1 MKKSKSA
8 KTKKGKNKIAKEPR
22 EPLLSSAD
30 ARVLRI
36 LSGFICLAITI
47 FTVVALVSY
56 IFTWTADQS
65 LVRDPQVLSS
75 AAEEASNSGGRLGL
89 VWADFLISK
98 LFGLGAFV
106 VPFFFGAISIGCFRI
121 RKVNLLRLLIV
132 SLIGA
137 IVISLICA
145 YLSGFTKY
153 EFLLGNGLGGSYGR
167 HAVSW
172 LRSMLGNVGTG
183 CVLMIL
189 LLLWLVLLSKKVALR
204 FDDLMW
210 SVAQRSR
217 REKDLV
223 ASGDPESVA
232 EEEGEVEEEET
243 LDDNTIVD
251 PEYKDLQPVETTEV
265 VVDPAPV
272 SQTTV
277 VPATFPVGDNP
288 EDVIIQIEGS
298 DNDFIK
304 NLTEEEKSRLFDPRL
319 DLPDYRHPSLSLLND
334 YRDKWYTVSMD
345 ELEKNKIKIVT
356 VLGHYKIKV
365 VAITAKMGPTVTLY
379 KIHLADGMKVSQ
391 VRSREEDIALSLGA
405 KGVRVVTL
413 IDSVGIEVANEK
425 PSIVPLKSILNDP
438 KFKNANMELP
448 LAMGITVTNE
458 PFFLDLAKM
467 PHLLIAGATGMGKS
481 VGLNCIITSLL
492 YTKHPAELKFVM
504 VDPKKVEL
512 SLYSKLDKHFL
523 AKIPDEAEAII
534 TDTRKV
540 VNTLK
545 SLCVEME
552 DRYELLKLAD
562 MRHIR
567 DYNKKFLN
575 RRLNPQKGHKFLPY
589 IVVVIDEFADLL
601 VTAGKEI
608 EEPIA
613 RLAQQARAVGIHLV
627 IATQRPTTDIIT
639 GTIKANFNSR
649 IAYKVNAS
657 IDSRTILDTP
667 GANRLIGRGDMLV
680 MYPGEDIVRVQCA
693 FVDTPEIIAITKD
706 ISSQSGYDHEFYL
719 PEVSDDED
727 SSSTNEFGVNLK
739 NRDAL
744 FEDAAKIVVMA
755 QQGSTS
761 LIQRKLEIGYARAG
775 RIIDQLE
782 AAGIVGPF
790 GGSRARDVLVSDL
803 ATLDIILETLD
814 RI

>member
-1 MKKSKSA
+1 
-8 KTKKGKNKIAKEPR
+8 
-22 EPLLSSAD
+22 
-30 ARVLRI
+30 
-36 LSGFICLAITI
+36 
-47 FTVVALVSY
+47 
-56 IFTWTADQS
+56 
-65 LVRDPQVLSS
+65 
-75 AAEEASNSGGRLGL
+75 
-89 VWADFLISK
+89 
-98 LFGLGAFV
+98 
-106 VPFFFGAISIGCFRI
+106 
-121 RKVNLLRLLIV
+121 
-132 SLIGA
+132 
-137 IVISLICA
+137 
-145 YLSGFTKY
+145 
-153 EFLLGNGLGGSYGR
+153 
-167 HAVSW
+167 
-172 LRSMLGNVGTG
+172 
-183 CVLMIL
+183 
-189 LLLWLVLLSKKVALR
+189 
-204 FDDLMW
+204 
-210 SVAQRSR
+210 
-217 REKDLV
+217 
-223 ASGDPESVA
+223 
-232 EEEGEVEEEET
+232 
-243 LDDNTIVD
+243 
-251 PEYKDLQPVETTEV
+251 
-265 VVDPAPV
+265 
-272 SQTTV
+272 
-277 VPATFPVGDNP
+277 
-288 EDVIIQIEGS
+288 
-298 DNDFIK
+298 
-304 NLTEEEKSRLFDPRL
+304 
-319 DLPDYRHPSLSLLND
+319 
-334 YRDKWYTVSMD
+334 
-345 ELEKNKIKIVT
+345 
-356 VLGHYKIKV
+356 
-365 VAITAKMGPTVTLY
+365 
-379 KIHLADGMKVSQ
+379 
-391 VRSREEDIALSLGA
+391 
-405 KGVRVVTL
+405 
-413 IDSVGIEVANEK
+413 
-425 PSIVPLKSILNDP
+425 
-438 KFKNANMELP
+438 
-448 LAMGITVTNE
+448 
-458 PFFLDLAKM
+458 M

-523 AKIPDEAEAII
+523 AKISDESEAII

-545 SLCVEME
+545 SLCIEME
-552 DRYELLKLAD
+552 DRYDLLKMAD
-562 MRHIR
+562 LRHIR

-693 FVDTPEIIAITKD
+693 FIDAHEILAVTRE
-706 ISSQSGYDHEFYL
+706 ISSQDGYDHEFYL
-719 PEVSDDED
+719 PEVSDEED
-727 SSSTNEFGVNLK
+727 STSANDYGVNLK

-744 FEDAAKIVVMA
+744 FEDAAKIVVMS

-790 GGSRARDVLVSDL
+790 GGSKARDVLVSDL

>member
-1 MKKSKSA
+1 MKKSKS
-8 KTKKGKNKIAKEPR
+8 GKNKKNRKNRVVDESR
-22 EPLLSSAD
+22 EPWLSSAD

-36 LSGFICLAITI
+36 LLGFIFLALTI

-56 IFTWTADQS
+56 IFTWATDQS
-65 LVRDPQVLSS
+65 LLSDPHLFSG
-75 AAEEASNSGGRLGL
+75 AAEEASNSGGRVGL

-98 LFGLGAFV
+98 LFGLGSFA
-106 VPFFFGAISIGCFRI
+106 VPFFFGAVSIACFRL
-121 RKVNLLRLLIV
+121 RKINLLRLFMV
-132 SLIGA
+132 SIIGA
-137 IVISLICA
+137 IVISLILA
-145 YLSGFTKY
+145 YVSGFTKY
-153 EFLLGNGLGGSYGR
+153 EFFLGNGLGGSYGR
-167 HAVSW
+167 HAVYW
-172 LRSMLGNVGTG
+172 LISMLGNIGAG

-210 SVAQRSR
+210 DVANRPR
-217 REKDLV
+217 REKV
-223 ASGDPESVA
+223 IATSEDPEM
-232 EEEGEVEEEET
+232 EKEEEEE
-243 LDDNTIVD
+243 LDDD
-251 PEYKDLQPVETTEV
+251 PAYDSAYPELQPDMATEDLNSDFLPQDIVESE
-265 VVDPAPV
+265 A
-272 SQTTV
+272 QTIS
-277 VPATFPVGDNP
+277 DNP
-288 EDVIIQIEGS
+288 DDVIIKIEGS
-298 DNDFIK
+298 DHDFIK

-319 DLPDYRHPSLSLLND
+319 DLPDYRHPSLSLLDD
-334 YRDKWYTVSMD
+334 YRDKWHTVSME
-345 ELEKNKIKIVT
+345 ELEKNKTKIVT

-379 KIHLADGMKVSQ
+379 KIHLADGMKISQ

-413 IDSVGIEVANEK
+413 IDSVGIEVANEN
-425 PSIVPLKSILNDP
+425 PSVVPLKSILNDP
-438 KFKNANMELP
+438 KFKNTEMELP

-458 PFFLDLAKM
+458 PFFLDLARM

-512 SLYSKLDKHFL
+512 SLYAKLDKHFL
-523 AKIPDEAEAII
+523 AKIADESEAII

-545 SLCVEME
+545 SLCIEME
-552 DRYELLKLAD
+552 DRYDLLKMAD
-562 MRHIR
+562 LRHIR

-693 FVDTPEIIAITKD
+693 FVDAHEILAVTRE
-706 ISSQSGYDHEFYL
+706 ISAQQGYDHEFYL
-719 PEVSDDED
+719 PEVSDEEE
-727 SSSTNEFGVNLK
+727 SSGGNDYGVNLK

-790 GGSRARDVLVSDL
+790 GGSKARDVLVSDL

>member
-1 MKKSKSA
+1 MKKSKPR
-8 KTKKGKNKIAKEPR
+8 KNKKGKSKIAKEPR

-65 LVRDPQVLSS
+65 LVRDSQVLSC

-98 LFGLGAFV
+98 LFGLGAFA

-121 RKVNLLRLLIV
+121 RKVNVLRLFIV

-137 IVISLICA
+137 IVISLILA

-167 HAVSW
+167 HAVIW

-210 SVAQRSR
+210 DVAQRSR
-217 REKDLV
+217 RVKDFV
-223 ASGDPESVA
+223 ASEES
-232 EEEGEVEEEET
+232 EVLTEDDET
-243 LDDNTIVD
+243 LDDIDTSE
-251 PEYKDLQPVETTEV
+251 PEYKELQSVETTEV
-265 VVDPAPV
+265 FVDNDPL
-272 SQTTV
+272 SQDTA
-277 VPATFPVGDNP
+277 VPPTPPVGDNP
-288 EDVIIQIEGS
+288 EDVVIRVEGS
-298 DNDFIK
+298 DNDFMR

-319 DLPDYRHPSLSLLND
+319 DLPKYRQPSLSLLND

-425 PSIVPLKSILNDP
+425 SSIVPLKSILNDP

-512 SLYSKLDKHFL
+512 SLYSRLDKHFL
-523 AKIPDEAEAII
+523 AKIPDESEAII

-540 VNTLK
+540 VNTLN

-562 MRHIR
+562 LRHIR

-706 ISSQSGYDHEFYL
+706 ISSQQGYDHEFYL

-761 LIQRKLEIGYARAG
+761 LIQRRLEIGYARAG

-790 GGSRARDVLVSDL
+790 GGSKARDVLVSDL

>member
-1 MKKSKSA
+1 MKQSKSGKNTKSRKSKV
-8 KTKKGKNKIAKEPR
+8 AKEPR
-22 EPLLSSAD
+22 EPWLSSSD
-30 ARVLRI
+30 ARVMRI
-36 LSGFICLAITI
+36 LLGFIFLALTI

-56 IFTWTADQS
+56 IFTWTSDQS
-65 LVRDPQVLSS
+65 LLRDPQVLSS
-75 AAEEASNSGGRLGL
+75 AAEEASNSGGRIGL
-89 VWADFLISK
+89 IWADFLISK
-98 LFGLGAFV
+98 LFGLGAFAI
-106 VPFFFGAISIGCFRI
+106 PFFFGAVSIACFRL
-121 RKVNLLRLLIV
+121 RKINLLRLLMV

-137 IVISLICA
+137 IVISLILA
-145 YLSGFTKY
+145 YVLGFTKY
-153 EFLLGNGLGGSYGR
+153 EYFLGNGLGGSYGR
-167 HAVSW
+167 HAVAW
-172 LRSMLGNVGTG
+172 LISMLGNIGAG

-210 SVAQRSR
+210 DVANRPR
-217 REKDLV
+217 REKSITIAED
-223 ASGDPESVA
+223 AETEAA
-232 EEEGEVEEEET
+232 EEQVP
-243 LDDNTIVD
+243 DDSDYD
-251 PEYKDLQPVETTEV
+251 PAYPELQHDVVTEV
-265 VVDPAPV
+265 IPNSDSFSQEAAEPV
-272 SQTTV
+272 TPIES
-277 VPATFPVGDNP
+277 DNP
-288 EDVIIQIEGS
+288 DDVIIKIEGS
-298 DNDFIK
+298 DHDFIR

-319 DLPDYRHPSLSLLND
+319 DLPDYRNPSLSLLDD
-334 YRDKWYTVSMD
+334 YRDKWHTVSME
-345 ELEKNKIKIVT
+345 ELEKNKTKIVT

-379 KIHLADGMKVSQ
+379 KIHLADGMKISQ

-413 IDSVGIEVANEK
+413 IDSVGIEVANEN
-425 PSIVPLKSILNDP
+425 PSVVPLKSILNDP
-438 KFKNANMELP
+438 KFKSTDMELP

-458 PFFLDLAKM
+458 PFFLDLARM

-512 SLYSKLDKHFL
+512 SLYAKLDKHFL
-523 AKIPDEAEAII
+523 AKIPDESEAII

-552 DRYELLKLAD
+552 DRYDLLKMAD
-562 MRHIR
+562 LRHIR
-567 DYNKKFLN
+567 DYNRKFLN

-693 FVDTPEIIAITKD
+693 FVDAHEILAVTRD
-706 ISSQSGYDHEFYL
+706 ISAQQGYDHEFYL
-719 PEVSDDED
+719 PEVSDEEE
-727 SSSTNEFGVNLK
+727 SSGGNEYGVNLK

-790 GGSRARDVLVSDL
+790 GGSKARDVLVSDL

>member
-1 MKKSKSA
+1 MKKSKPR
-8 KTKKGKNKIAKEPR
+8 KNKKGKSKIAKEPR

-65 LVRDPQVLSS
+65 LVRDSQVLSC

-98 LFGLGAFV
+98 LFGLGAFA

-121 RKVNLLRLLIV
+121 RKVNVLRLFIV

-137 IVISLICA
+137 IVISLILA

-167 HAVSW
+167 HAVIW

-204 FDDLMW
+204 FNDLMW
-210 SVAQRSR
+210 DVAQRSR
-217 REKDLV
+217 RVKDFV
-223 ASGDPESVA
+223 ASEES
-232 EEEGEVEEEET
+232 EVLTEDDET
-243 LDDNTIVD
+243 LDDIDTSE
-251 PEYKDLQPVETTEV
+251 PEYKELQSVETTEV
-265 VVDPAPV
+265 FVDNDPL
-272 SQTTV
+272 SQDTA
-277 VPATFPVGDNP
+277 VPPTPPVGDNP
-288 EDVIIQIEGS
+288 EDVVIRVEGS
-298 DNDFIK
+298 DNDFMR

-319 DLPDYRHPSLSLLND
+319 DLPKYRQPSLSLLND

-425 PSIVPLKSILNDP
+425 SSIVPLKSILNDP

-512 SLYSKLDKHFL
+512 SLYSRLDKHFL
-523 AKIPDEAEAII
+523 AKIPDESEAII

-540 VNTLK
+540 VNTLN

-562 MRHIR
+562 LRHIR

-706 ISSQSGYDHEFYL
+706 ISSQQGYDHEFYL

-761 LIQRKLEIGYARAG
+761 LIQRRLEIGYARAG

-790 GGSRARDVLVSDL
+790 GGSKARDVLVSDL

>member
-1 MKKSKSA
+1 MKKSKPR
-8 KTKKGKNKIAKEPR
+8 KNKKGKNKIAKEPR

-65 LVRDPQVLSS
+65 LVRDSQVLSS

-98 LFGLGAFV
+98 LFGLGAFA

-121 RKVNLLRLLIV
+121 RKVNVLRLFIV

-137 IVISLICA
+137 IVISLILA

-167 HAVSW
+167 HAVIW

-210 SVAQRSR
+210 DVAQRSR
-217 REKDLV
+217 RVKDVV
-223 ASGDPESVA
+223 ASEESEVLA
-232 EEEGEVEEEET
+232 EDDET
-243 LDDNTIVD
+243 FDDIDTSE
-251 PEYKDLQPVETTEV
+251 PEYKELQSVETTEV
-265 VVDPAPV
+265 FVDNDPL
-272 SQTTV
+272 SQDTA
-277 VPATFPVGDNP
+277 VPPTPPVGDNP
-288 EDVIIQIEGS
+288 EDVVIRVEGS
-298 DNDFIK
+298 DNDFMR

-319 DLPDYRHPSLSLLND
+319 DLPKYRQPSLSLLND

-425 PSIVPLKSILNDP
+425 SSIVPLKSILNDP

-512 SLYSKLDKHFL
+512 SLYSRLDKHFL
-523 AKIPDEAEAII
+523 AKIPDESEAII

-540 VNTLK
+540 VNTLN

-562 MRHIR
+562 LRHIR

-706 ISSQSGYDHEFYL
+706 ISSQQGYDHEFYL

-761 LIQRKLEIGYARAG
+761 LIQRRLEIGYARAG

-790 GGSRARDVLVSDL
+790 GGSKARDVLVSDL

>member
-1 MKKSKSA
+1 MKQSKS
-8 KTKKGKNKIAKEPR
+8 GKNKKSRKNKVTKEPR
-22 EPLLSSAD
+22 EPWLSSAD
-30 ARVLRI
+30 ARVMRI
-36 LSGFICLAITI
+36 LLGFIFLALTI

-56 IFTWTADQS
+56 IFTWTSDQS
-65 LVRDPQVLSS
+65 LLRDPQVLSS
-75 AAEEASNSGGRLGL
+75 AAEEASNSGGRIGL
-89 VWADFLISK
+89 IWADFLISK
-98 LFGLGAFV
+98 LFGLGAFAI
-106 VPFFFGAISIGCFRI
+106 PFFFGAVSIACFRL
-121 RKVNLLRLLIV
+121 RKINLLRLFMV

-137 IVISLICA
+137 IVISLILA
-145 YLSGFTKY
+145 YVSGFTKY
-153 EFLLGNGLGGSYGR
+153 EYFLGNGLGGSYGR
-167 HAVSW
+167 HAVAW
-172 LRSMLGNVGTG
+172 LISMLGNIGAG

-210 SVAQRSR
+210 DVANRPR
-217 REKDLV
+217 REKAIATDED
-223 ASGDPESVA
+223 AEIEA
-232 EEEGEVEEEET
+232 EEEEEVS
-243 LDDNTIVD
+243 DDSVCD
-251 PEYKDLQPVETTEV
+251 PEYQELQPDIITEV
-265 VVDPAPV
+265 IPNSDSS
-272 SQTTV
+272 SQETAGPIT
-277 VPATFPVGDNP
+277 PIESDNP
-288 EDVIIQIEGS
+288 DDVIIKIEGS
-298 DNDFIK
+298 DHDFIK

-319 DLPDYRHPSLSLLND
+319 DLPDYRNPSLSLLDD
-334 YRDKWYTVSMD
+334 YRDKWHTVSME
-345 ELEKNKIKIVT
+345 ELEKNKTKIVT

-379 KIHLADGMKVSQ
+379 KIHLADGMKISQ

-413 IDSVGIEVANEK
+413 IDSVGIEVANEN
-425 PSIVPLKSILNDP
+425 PSVVPLKSILNDP
-438 KFKNANMELP
+438 KFKSTDMELP

-458 PFFLDLAKM
+458 PFFLDLARM

-512 SLYSKLDKHFL
+512 SLYAKIDKHFL
-523 AKIPDEAEAII
+523 AKIPDESEAII

-552 DRYELLKLAD
+552 DRYDLLKMAD
-562 MRHIR
+562 LRHIR
-567 DYNKKFLN
+567 DYNRKFLN

-693 FVDTPEIIAITKD
+693 FVDAHEILAVTRD
-706 ISSQSGYDHEFYL
+706 ISAQQGYDHEFYL
-719 PEVSDDED
+719 PEVSDEEE
-727 SSSTNEFGVNLK
+727 SSGGNEYGVNLK

-790 GGSRARDVLVSDL
+790 GGSKARDVLVSDL

>member
-1 MKKSKSA
+1 M
-8 KTKKGKNKIAKEPR
+8 E
-22 EPLLSSAD
+22 
-30 ARVLRI
+30 
-36 LSGFICLAITI
+36 
-47 FTVVALVSY
+47 
-56 IFTWTADQS
+56 
-65 LVRDPQVLSS
+65 
-75 AAEEASNSGGRLGL
+75 
-89 VWADFLISK
+89 
-98 LFGLGAFV
+98 
-106 VPFFFGAISIGCFRI
+106 
-121 RKVNLLRLLIV
+121 
-132 SLIGA
+132 
-137 IVISLICA
+137 
-145 YLSGFTKY
+145 
-153 EFLLGNGLGGSYGR
+153 
-167 HAVSW
+167 
-172 LRSMLGNVGTG
+172 
-183 CVLMIL
+183 
-189 LLLWLVLLSKKVALR
+189 
-204 FDDLMW
+204 
-210 SVAQRSR
+210 
-217 REKDLV
+217 
-223 ASGDPESVA
+223 
-232 EEEGEVEEEET
+232 
-243 LDDNTIVD
+243 
-251 PEYKDLQPVETTEV
+251 
-265 VVDPAPV
+265 
-272 SQTTV
+272 
-277 VPATFPVGDNP
+277 
-288 EDVIIQIEGS
+288 
-298 DNDFIK
+298 
-304 NLTEEEKSRLFDPRL
+304 
-319 DLPDYRHPSLSLLND
+319 
-334 YRDKWYTVSMD
+334 
-345 ELEKNKIKIVT
+345 ELEKNKTKIVT

-379 KIHLADGMKVSQ
+379 KIHLADGMKISQ

-413 IDSVGIEVANEK
+413 IDSVGIEVANEN
-425 PSIVPLKSILNDP
+425 PSLVPLKSILNDP
-438 KFKNANMELP
+438 KFKSTNMELP

-512 SLYSKLDKHFL
+512 SPYSKLDKHFL
-523 AKIPDEAEAII
+523 AKISDESEAII

-545 SLCVEME
+545 SLCIEME
-552 DRYELLKLAD
+552 DRYDLLKMAD
-562 MRHIR
+562 LRHIR
-567 DYNKKFLN
+567 DYNNKFLN

-657 IDSRTILDTP
+657 IDSRTILDTT

-693 FVDTPEIIAITKD
+693 FVDAHEILAVTSE
-706 ISSQSGYDHEFYL
+706 ISSQQGYDHEFYL
-719 PEVSDDED
+719 PEVSDEEE
-727 SSSTNEFGVNLK
+727 SSGGNDYGVNLK

-744 FEDAAKIVVMA
+744 FEDAAKIVVMS

-790 GGSRARDVLVSDL
+790 GGSKARDVLVSDL

>member
-1 MKKSKSA
+1 MKQSKS
-8 KTKKGKNKIAKEPR
+8 GKNKKSRKNKVTKEPR
-22 EPLLSSAD
+22 EPWLSSAD
-30 ARVLRI
+30 ARVMRI
-36 LSGFICLAITI
+36 LLGFIFLALTI

-56 IFTWTADQS
+56 IFTWTSDQS
-65 LVRDPQVLSS
+65 LLRDPQVLSS
-75 AAEEASNSGGRLGL
+75 AAEEASNSGGRIGL
-89 VWADFLISK
+89 IWADFLISK
-98 LFGLGAFV
+98 LFGLGAFAI
-106 VPFFFGAISIGCFRI
+106 PFFFGAVSIACFRL
-121 RKVNLLRLLIV
+121 RKINLLRLFMV

-137 IVISLICA
+137 IVISLILA
-145 YLSGFTKY
+145 YVSGFTKY
-153 EFLLGNGLGGSYGR
+153 EYFLGNGLGGSYGR
-167 HAVSW
+167 HAVAW
-172 LRSMLGNVGTG
+172 LISMLGNIGAG

-210 SVAQRSR
+210 DVANRPR
-217 REKDLV
+217 REKAIATDED
-223 ASGDPESVA
+223 AEIEA
-232 EEEGEVEEEET
+232 EEEEEVS
-243 LDDNTIVD
+243 DDSVCD
-251 PEYKDLQPVETTEV
+251 PEYQELQPDIITEV
-265 VVDPAPV
+265 IPNSDSS
-272 SQTTV
+272 SQETAGPIT
-277 VPATFPVGDNP
+277 PIESDNP
-288 EDVIIQIEGS
+288 DDVIIKIEGS
-298 DNDFIK
+298 DHDFIK

-319 DLPDYRHPSLSLLND
+319 DLPDYRNPSLSLLDD
-334 YRDKWYTVSMD
+334 YRDKWHTVSME
-345 ELEKNKIKIVT
+345 ELEKNKTKIVT

-379 KIHLADGMKVSQ
+379 KIHLADGMKISQ

-413 IDSVGIEVANEK
+413 IDSVGIEVANEN
-425 PSIVPLKSILNDP
+425 PSVVPLKSILNDP
-438 KFKNANMELP
+438 KFKSTDMELP

-458 PFFLDLAKM
+458 PFFLDLARM

-512 SLYSKLDKHFL
+512 SLYAKLDKHFL
-523 AKIPDEAEAII
+523 AKIPDESEAII

-552 DRYELLKLAD
+552 DRYDLLKMAD
-562 MRHIR
+562 LRHIR
-567 DYNKKFLN
+567 DYNRKFLN

-693 FVDTPEIIAITKD
+693 FVDAHEILAVTRD
-706 ISSQSGYDHEFYL
+706 ISAQQGYDHEFYL
-719 PEVSDDED
+719 PEVSDEEE
-727 SSSTNEFGVNLK
+727 SSGGNEYGVNLK

-790 GGSRARDVLVSDL
+790 GGSKARDVLVSDL

>member
-1 MKKSKSA
+1 MKQSKA
-8 KTKKGKNKIAKEPR
+8 AKNKKTGRNKVAKESR
-22 EPLLSSAD
+22 EPWLSSAD

-36 LSGFICLAITI
+36 LLGFIFLAVTV

-56 IFTWTADQS
+56 IFTWNSDQS
-65 LVRDPQVLSS
+65 LVRDSQVLSIT
-75 AAEEASNSGGRLGL
+75 AEEASNSGGRLGL
-89 VWADFLISK
+89 LWADFLISK
-98 LFGLGAFV
+98 LFGLGAFA
-106 VPFFFGAISIGCFRI
+106 VPFFFGAISIASFRI
-121 RKVNLLRLLIV
+121 KKVNLLRFFIV

-137 IVISLICA
+137 IVISLILA
-145 YLSGFTKY
+145 FVSGFTKY
-153 EFLLGNGLGGSYGR
+153 EFFLGNGPGGSYGR

-172 LRSMLGNVGTG
+172 LISMLGNVGTG
-183 CVLMIL
+183 SALIIL

-210 SVAQRSR
+210 SVANRPRKEELPAIS
-217 REKDLV
+217 EGSEIETTEAVEEDTLDEDTD
-223 ASGDPESVA
+223 SDPESRELPQEA
-232 EEEGEVEEEET
+232 
-243 LDDNTIVD
+243 
-251 PEYKDLQPVETTEV
+251 TTEV
-265 VVDPAPV
+265 IPDPDPFPAKEEESLSPTV
-272 SQTTV
+272 S
-277 VPATFPVGDNP
+277 DNP
-288 EDVIIQIEGS
+288 DDIIIQVEGS
-298 DNDFIK
+298 EHDFIK

-319 DLPDYRHPSLSLLND
+319 DLPDYRHPSLSLLDD
-334 YRDKWYTVSMD
+334 YRDKWYTVSME
-345 ELEKNKIKIVT
+345 ELEKNKTKIVT

-379 KIHLADGMKVSQ
+379 KIHLADGMKISQ

-413 IDSVGIEVANEK
+413 IDSVGIEVANEN

-438 KFKNANMELP
+438 KFKNTNMELP

-512 SLYSKLDKHFL
+512 SLYAKLDKHFL
-523 AKIPDEAEAII
+523 AKVSDESEAII

-545 SLCVEME
+545 SLCIEME
-552 DRYELLKLAD
+552 DRYDLLKMAD
-562 MRHIR
+562 LRHIR
-567 DYNKKFLN
+567 DYNNKFLN

-657 IDSRTILDTP
+657 IDSRTILDTT

-693 FVDTPEIIAITKD
+693 FVDTPEILAVTKE
-706 ISSQSGYDHEFYL
+706 ISAQDGYDHEFYL
-719 PEVSDDED
+719 PEVSDEED
-727 SSSTNEFGVNLK
+727 SSGGNDYGVNLK

-744 FEDAAKIVVMA
+744 FEDAAKIVVMS

-790 GGSRARDVLVSDL
+790 GGSKARDVLVSDL

-814 RI
+814 RV

>member
-1 MKKSKSA
+1 MRESKSA
-8 KTKKGKNKIAKEPR
+8 KNKKSHKSKVAKEPR
-22 EPLLSSAD
+22 EPWLSGAD

-36 LSGFICLAITI
+36 LLGFIFLAITI

-56 IFTWTADQS
+56 IFTWTSDQS
-65 LVRDPQVLSS
+65 LVRDPQVLSG
-75 AAEEASNSGGRLGL
+75 AVEEASNSGGRLGL

-98 LFGLGAFV
+98 LFGLGAFAI
-106 VPFFFGAISIGCFRI
+106 PFFFGAVSVACFRL
-121 RKVNLLRLLIV
+121 RKVNLLRLFMV

-137 IVISLICA
+137 VVISLILA
-145 YLSGFTKY
+145 YISGFTKY
-153 EFLLGNGLGGSYGR
+153 EFFLGNGLGGSYGR

-172 LRSMLGNVGTG
+172 LISMLGNIGTG

-189 LLLWLVLLSKKVALR
+189 LLLWLVMLSKKVALR

-210 SVAQRSR
+210 AVANRPR
-217 REKDLV
+217 RKKVPVVIE
-223 ASGDPESVA
+223 DPESAESA
-232 EEEGEVEEEET
+232 EEEEEA
-243 LDDNTIVD
+243 LDD
-251 PEYKDLQPVETTEV
+251 
-265 VVDPAPV
+265 DPATDSEERELPPV
-272 SQTTV
+272 ITGEGPIKSDFLPEDTV
-277 VPATFPVGDNP
+277 EPEIPAASDNP
-288 EDVIIQIEGS
+288 DDVIIKIEGS
-298 DNDFIK
+298 EHDFIK

-319 DLPDYRHPSLSLLND
+319 DLPDYRHPSLSLLDD
-334 YRDKWYTVSMD
+334 YRDKWHTVSME
-345 ELEKNKIKIVT
+345 ELEKNKTKIVT

-379 KIHLADGMKVSQ
+379 KIHLADGMKISQ

-413 IDSVGIEVANEK
+413 IDSVGIEVANEN

-438 KFKNANMELP
+438 KFQNTNMELP

-523 AKIPDEAEAII
+523 AKISDESEAII

-545 SLCVEME
+545 SLCIEME
-552 DRYELLKLAD
+552 DRYDLLKMAD
-562 MRHIR
+562 LRHIR

-657 IDSRTILDTP
+657 IDSRTILDTT

-693 FVDTPEIIAITKD
+693 FIDAHEILAVTRE
-706 ISSQSGYDHEFYL
+706 ISSQDGYDHEFYL
-719 PEVSDDED
+719 PEVSDEED
-727 SSSTNEFGVNLK
+727 SSSANDYGVNLK

-744 FEDAAKIVVMA
+744 FEDAAKIVVMS

-790 GGSRARDVLVSDL
+790 GGSKARDVLVSDL

>member
-1 MKKSKSA
+1 MRESKSA
-8 KTKKGKNKIAKEPR
+8 KNKKNRKSKVAKEPR
-22 EPLLSSAD
+22 EPWLSGAD

-36 LSGFICLAITI
+36 LLGFIFLAITI

-56 IFTWTADQS
+56 IFTWTSDQS
-65 LVRDPQVLSS
+65 LVRDPQVLSG
-75 AAEEASNSGGRLGL
+75 AVEEASNSGGRLGL

-98 LFGLGAFV
+98 LFGLGAFAI
-106 VPFFFGAISIGCFRI
+106 PFFFGAVSVACFRL
-121 RKVNLLRLLIV
+121 RKVNLLRLFMV

-137 IVISLICA
+137 VVISLILA
-145 YLSGFTKY
+145 YISGFTKY
-153 EFLLGNGLGGSYGR
+153 EFFLGNGLGGSYGR

-172 LRSMLGNVGTG
+172 LISMLGNIGTG

-189 LLLWLVLLSKKVALR
+189 LLLWLVMLSKKVALR

-210 SVAQRSR
+210 AVANRPR
-217 REKDLV
+217 REKV
-223 ASGDPESVA
+223 SVVIEDPESAEA
-232 EEEGEVEEEET
+232 EEEAFDDDPATDSEERE
-243 LDDNTIVD
+243 
-251 PEYKDLQPVETTEV
+251 LQPVITGEGPIKSDFFPEDTVEPEI
-265 VVDPAPV
+265 PAA
-272 SQTTV
+272 S
-277 VPATFPVGDNP
+277 DNP
-288 EDVIIQIEGS
+288 DDVIIKIEGS
-298 DNDFIK
+298 EHDFIK

-319 DLPDYRHPSLSLLND
+319 DLPDYRHPSLSLLDD
-334 YRDKWYTVSMD
+334 YRDKWHTVSME
-345 ELEKNKIKIVT
+345 ELEKNKTKIVT

-379 KIHLADGMKVSQ
+379 KIHLADGMKISQ

-413 IDSVGIEVANEK
+413 IDSVGIEVANEN

-438 KFKNANMELP
+438 KFQNTNMELP

-523 AKIPDEAEAII
+523 AKISDESEAII

-545 SLCVEME
+545 SLCIEME
-552 DRYELLKLAD
+552 DRYDLLKMAD
-562 MRHIR
+562 LRHIR

-657 IDSRTILDTP
+657 IDSRTILDTT

-693 FVDTPEIIAITKD
+693 FIDAHEILAVTRE
-706 ISSQSGYDHEFYL
+706 ISSQDGYDHEFYL
-719 PEVSDDED
+719 PEVSDEED
-727 SSSTNEFGVNLK
+727 SSSANDYGVNLK

-744 FEDAAKIVVMA
+744 FEDAAKIVVMS

-790 GGSRARDVLVSDL
+790 GGSKARDVLVSDL